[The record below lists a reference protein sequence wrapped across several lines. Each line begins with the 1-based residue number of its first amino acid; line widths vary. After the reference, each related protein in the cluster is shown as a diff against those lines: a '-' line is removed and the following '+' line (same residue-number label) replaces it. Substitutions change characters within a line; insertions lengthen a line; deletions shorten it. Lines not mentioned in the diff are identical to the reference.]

1 MLRAGMSCS
10 LLVALAC
17 HAGDTGVVGAAST
30 SGETGGETVGDTSG
44 ASTSAAS
51 SSAGSS
57 SGEPTSGASGVG
69 VTTDES
75 DPTTGAVMSC
85 GVVDIAGS
93 CVDVAAC
100 GPGSTSFQALC
111 DGPPALQCCVPAGPP
126 CSVDGAPGLCMSAA
140 GCAAPFV
147 ATPGRCPG
155 EADIQ
160 CCSDPA
166 TACDPDAAPRPNE
179 GLAELTWDPSCPPGM
194 IGSDGFCI
202 DRHEASL
209 VEIDARGQV
218 VASWSPYVNPGSTRV
233 RAVSLLG
240 AVPQGYISELQA
252 AAACAEAGKRMCSD
266 LEWLRAC
273 QGASAAIY
281 PYGDAVMPGVC
292 NDARAVHPAVEYFG
306 TADPWIYGELDN
318 ACISQIPASLAITG
332 QHPGCVSQDGA
343 LDMMGNLHEWTADP
357 EGSFR
362 GGFYVDTV
370 LNGPG
375 CLYKTTA
382 HDVTY
387 WDYSTGF
394 RCCAD

>member
-1 MLRAGMSCS
+1 MLRAGLSCS
-10 LLVALAC
+10 LIVVILAC
-17 HAGDTGVVGAAST
+17 HSGAAGVGETAST
-30 SGETGGETVGDTSG
+30 GGGTGGETASAAA
-44 ASTSAAS
+44 ASTSAAEGT
-51 SSAGSS
+51 SAE
-57 SGEPTSGASGVG
+57 EPTASTSGARA
-69 VTTDES
+69 TTGEPDA
-75 DPTTGAVMSC
+75 TTGAPVMAC
-85 GVVDIAGS
+85 AVVEVAGS
-93 CVDVAAC
+93 CVDISEC
-100 GPGSTSFQALC
+100 GPGSTPFQAQC
-111 DGPPALQCCVPAGPP
+111 DGPPGLQCCVPGGPP
-126 CSVDGAPGLCMSAA
+126 CSVDGAPGLCMGVA
-140 GCAAPFV
+140 GCAAPSV

-179 GLAELTWDPSCPPGM
+179 GLAEEVWDPSCPPGM
-194 IGSDGFCI
+194 VGSDGVCV
-202 DRHEASL
+202 DRYEASL
-209 VEIDARGQV
+209 VELDVQGQV
-218 VASWSPYVNPGSTRV
+218 VASWSPYVNPGATRV
-233 RAVSLLG
+233 RAVSLRG
-240 AVPQGYISELQA
+240 AVPQGYISQLQA
-252 AAACAEAGKRMCSD
+252 AAACVEAGKRLCGD

-273 QGASAAIY
+273 QGAGGATY
-281 PYGDAVMPGVC
+281 PYGDVLMPGVC

-306 TADPWIYGELDN
+306 SAEAWIYAELDN

-332 QHPGCVSQDGA
+332 QHAGCVSQDGA